1 MSLHLGSPHQSK
13 QLLPLASSSA
23 EPKPV
28 PKLKPRPV
36 RPLKVIDET
45 RWNEYRFDYS
55 GLY

>member
-1 MSLHLGSPHQSK
+1 MSLQLDLPRQIK
-13 QLLPLASSSA
+13 QPSLVESAPA

-36 RPLKVIDET
+36 RPLKMIDET
-45 RWNEYRFDYS
+45 RWKEYRFDYS

>member
-1 MSLHLGSPHQSK
+1 MKLVSPNRTK
-13 QLLPLASSSA
+13 QPLLIESASA

-36 RPLKVIDET
+36 RPLKVIVET
-45 RWNEYRFDYS
+45 RWNEYRYDYS

>member
-1 MSLHLGSPHQSK
+1 MSLHLDLPQQNK
-13 QLLPLASSSA
+13 QPLPVASSSA

>member
-1 MSLHLGSPHQSK
+1 MSLQLDLPRQIK
-13 QLLPLASSSA
+13 QPLLVESAPA

-36 RPLKVIDET
+36 RPLKMIDET

>member
-1 MSLHLGSPHQSK
+1 MSLHLGSAHQSK
-13 QLLPLASSSA
+13 QLSPLASSA

>member
-1 MSLHLGSPHQSK
+1 MSLHLGSPNQNK
-13 QLLPLASSSA
+13 QLSPLASSSA